1 MLLRIIPGLT
11 SGSELWERGFFF
23 VDGIV
28 AVLFLFVPIAVALIP
43 ICLFAAWAHLNI
55 LLI

>member
-1 MLLRIIPGLT
+1 MEVNAGRG
-11 SGSELWERGFFF
+11 GFFF

-43 ICLFAAWAHLNI
+43 TCLFAAWAHLNI
-55 LLI
+55 LLT